1 MLLCTLE
8 KLSATE
14 YLVSINKVLLKYGML
29 THFCIAIPLYK
40 HRAR

>member
-14 YLVSINKVLLKYGML
+14 HLVSINKVLLKYGML
-29 THFCIAIPLYK
+29 AQVCIAIPLYK